1 MACNRERKGRKGRK
15 SNRLE
20 ENRIRVQEKD
30 KKKTKGG
37 ERGSARLVF
46 KN

>member
-1 MACNRERKGRKGRK
+1 MACNRERKGRKGKK

-30 KKKTKGG
+30 KKNKRGG
-37 ERGSARLVF
+37 ARERPAGV
-46 KN
+46 

>member
-1 MACNRERKGRKGRK
+1 MACNRERKGRKGEK

-30 KKKTKGG
+30 KKNKRGG
-37 ERGSARLVF
+37 ARERPAGV
-46 KN
+46 

>member
-30 KKKTKGG
+30 KKNKRGG
-37 ERGSARLVF
+37 ARERPAGV
-46 KN
+46 

>member
-1 MACNRERKGRKGRK
+1 MACNRERKGRKGKK

-30 KKKTKGG
+30 KKNKRGG
-37 ERGSARLVF
+37 ARECPAGV
-46 KN
+46 

>member
-1 MACNRERKGRKGRK
+1 MACNRERKGRKGKK

-30 KKKTKGG
+30 KKTKGG